1 MKKITLSYPDE
12 QHTWLEKH
20 PEINRSGVF
29 RQAISHMMKNRSSTL
44 SEVDL
49 EEISKEVEEKS
60 I

>member
-29 RQAISHMMKNRSSTL
+29 RQAISHMMKKGNSSL
-44 SEVDL
+44 SETDL
-49 EEISKEVEEKS
+49 EEISKDVQEKS
-60 I
+60 L